1 MLRSVKSHSERIG
14 VNQLRITHR
23 LAVLPCV
30 MTLLIIGLVVLAL
43 AILSSWGKVNAFLAF
58 LLVTIPAGLAL
69 GLPPGQVLTAVQKGL
84 GDTLG
89 SVALVV
95 VLGAMLGKLVAES
108 GAAQQ
113 IATVLM
119 DAFGPKNIQ
128 WTMMAT
134 GFIIGIPLFYNVG
147 FLLMVPL
154 IFSVVYQYRLPAVYV
169 GLPLLAAL
177 SVLHGFLPPHP
188 APTALVALF
197 HANAGL
203 TFGYGLL
210 VAVPA
215 VVVAGPLYA
224 RTLRDIVSVPRMGF
238 APVPVPEKVLP
249 GRLNSFLSSLLP
261 VLVLVMVLGLQAALP
276 TGGPL
281 SPVLTFLAD
290 PGMVMLLS
298 VLVATFSLGRS
309 QGRSLAEVMETY
321 GAATRDVALLLLI
334 IGGAGALKEVLVA
347 SGAGQALATGLH
359 GTGLPPLVLGWL
371 LAGLIRVCL
380 GSATVAGLTA
390 AGIMLPLVAHLPIN
404 PNLMVLA
411 IGAGSLLFSHVND
424 SGFWLFKEYFNLSLR
439 DTLRSWSVM
448 ESIVSVVGLLGV
460 LLLDWVL
467 PLVTH
472 LLAKF

>member
-1 MLRSVKSHSERIG
+1 
-14 VNQLRITHR
+14 
-23 LAVLPCV
+23 
-30 MTLLIIGLVVLAL
+30 MTLLIIGLAVLAL
-43 AILSSWGKVNAFLAF
+43 IVLSSWGKVNPFLAF

-69 GLPPGQVLTAVQKGL
+69 GLPPARVLAAVQKGL

-113 IATVLM
+113 IAAVLM
-119 DAFGPKNIQ
+119 GAFGAKNIQ
-128 WTMMAT
+128 WTMMVT
-134 GFIIGIPLFYNVG
+134 GLVIGIPLFYNVG
-147 FLLMVPL
+147 FLLTIPL

-169 GLPLLAAL
+169 GLPMLASL

-197 HANAGL
+197 HANIGL

-215 VVVAGPLYA
+215 VVLAGPLYA
-224 RTLRDIVSVPRMGF
+224 RTLRGIVTVPRAELAP
-238 APVPVPEKVLP
+238 APVAENPLP

-261 VLVLVMVLGLQAALP
+261 VLVLGIVLGLQAVLP
-276 TGGPL
+276 AGGPQAPTL
-281 SPVLTFLAD
+281 AFLAD
-290 PGMVMLLS
+290 PGVVMLLA
-298 VLVATFSLGRS
+298 VMVATFSLGLS
-309 QGRSLAEVMETY
+309 QGRSVVAVMETY
-321 GAATRDVALLLLI
+321 GAAIRDVALLLLI

-347 SGAGQALATGLH
+347 SGAGAAIAAGLQ

-371 LAGLIRVCL
+371 IAGLIRVCL

-390 AGIMLPLVAHLPIN
+390 AGVMLPTMAHSPVN

-411 IGAGSLLFSHVND
+411 IGAGSLLFSHFND
-424 SGFWLFKEYFNLSLR
+424 SGFWLFKEYFNLSVR
-439 DTLRSWSVM
+439 DTLRSWSAM
-448 ESIVSVVGLLGV
+448 ETIVSVVGLLGV
-460 LLLDWVL
+460 LLLNWVL
-467 PLVTH
+467 
-472 LLAKF
+472 LLAQ